1 MGVVNVS
8 FVGVFKWLTMSLLAG
23 FIYLFTILFSYCTA
37 LPLWNQDALSKS
49 PSNTIESNEYLKDQG
64 IILMLRDGNNSSN
77 STTAPDSLEDCRT
90 SGLCPEGIANIV
102 AGLSAVFFL
111 GVLACVLWH
120 WEIQLER
127 KTRVRLALERNR
139 TIDRQMV
146 EDKKKRQ
153 DRVDNFIAKSQQ
165 RGEGEGEEERTIR
178 GGASLVEKSL
188 QEVTSDSELSSDE
201 HKQLLSEKTRVA
213 QELTVAAEIS

>member
-8 FVGVFKWLTMSLLAG
+8 FVGVSQGFLIVMSLFAE
-23 FIYLFTILFSYCTA
+23 FIYLLTILFTYCTA

-49 PSNTIESNEYLKDQG
+49 PGNMVESKEYLKEQG
-64 IILMLRDGNNSSN
+64 LMLMLRDEDGN
-77 STTAPDSLEDCRT
+77 STTAPDSLDDCRT

-102 AGLSAVFFL
+102 AGLSAMLFL
-111 GVLACVLWH
+111 SILACVLWH
-120 WEIQLER
+120 WEVQLER
-127 KTRVRLALERNR
+127 RTRVRLALERNR
-139 TIDRQMV
+139 TIDRQMA

-153 DRVDNFIAKSQQ
+153 KRVDNFIAKSQQ
-165 RGEGEGEEERTIR
+165 QEEEEGTVG
-178 GGASLVEKSL
+178 GGASLVERSL

-201 HKQLLSEKTRVA
+201 HKQLLSVKTRAA

>member
-8 FVGVFKWLTMSLLAG
+8 FVGVSEWLIMSLLAG
-23 FIYLFTILFSYCTA
+23 FIYLFTILFTYCTA

-64 IILMLRDGNNSSN
+64 IILMLRDGNNTSN

-102 AGLSAVFFL
+102 AGLSAVLFL

-139 TIDRQMV
+139 TIDRQMT

-153 DRVDNFIAKSQQ
+153 ERVDNFIANSQQ
-165 RGEGEGEEERTIR
+165 RGEEERTI
-178 GGASLVEKSL
+178 GGRASLVEKSL

-213 QELTVAAEIS
+213 DQELTVAAEIS